1 MKGEP
6 PIAHSRGGA
15 FSRSMLLAESPP
27 TVQPDA
33 ADAPL
38 DPADVFAQHGDF
50 VWRTLQRLG
59 VRHADLED
67 VAQDVFL
74 VVGRQLRGFEG
85 HSKITTW
92 LYAICVR
99 VASTH
104 RRRAW
109 VRREVPTSEP
119 LEGPDPQG
127 GPDDALEAAR
137 MRKRLHEVLDLMDVE
152 ARALLVMYELD
163 EMSCEE
169 IAGVLGVP
177 TGTVYSRLHAA
188 RKGFEAALKRH
199 QARSRPPM
207 VARWFGRMS

>member
-1 MKGEP
+1 MLIAQDHPIVEP
-6 PIAHSRGGA
+6 R
-15 FSRSMLLAESPP
+15 
-27 TVQPDA
+27 
-33 ADAPL
+33 ADEAPL
-38 DPADVFAQHGDF
+38 DQAGVFAQHGEF

-59 VRHADLED
+59 VRDSDLED

-92 LYAICVR
+92 LYGICVR

-109 VRREVPTSEP
+109 VRREIPTSEP
-119 LEGPDPQG
+119 LDGPDPEG

-137 MRKRLHEVLDLMDVE
+137 LRKQLRDVLDLMDGE
-152 ARALLVMYELD
+152 PRALLVMYEID
-163 EMSCEE
+163 EVPCDE
-169 IAGVLGVP
+169 IAALLSVP

-188 RKGFEAALKRH
+188 RREFQAALKRH
-199 QARSRPPM
+199 QARSAVPRI
-207 VARWFGRMS
+207 ARWFGRKS